1 MNKQKMYTKIG
12 QATVTFAGCL
22 TVASIYVAM
31 FLAWV
36 IK

>member
-22 TVASIYVAM
+22 AVASIYAAM
-31 FLAWV
+31 FLAWF

>member
-1 MNKQKMYTKIG
+1 MNKQRIYTKIG

-22 TVASIYVAM
+22 AIASIYAVM
-31 FLAWV
+31 FLAWF